1 MGFKLGSFI
10 GGVAKGANESIEE
23 LEKLNT
29 TSINASI
36 KSMYHNHQEYKK
48 EIEKQKETIRGPLGV
63 LRSLKFSDGLLS
75 DEQLIGLATNPSLA
89 KEIAETLTKNPDK
102 LEGLSKSF
110 ITASNIPK
118 GKKFDEFL
126 NEYGKKAALSA
137 EEFAQIASNK
147 EEGFLNKMIYGDN
160 LKKITSASRQLGV
173 KPEELY
179 AYGSSKSMPTYE
191 GAVQVD
197 FAKLQKTPEFKDLK
211 DKAMVVMY
219 RAKQEGTDE
228 EILAAAKNMGAIKG
242 TELMA
247 ELKEKPK
254 ESQQDIEID
263 YGKRILAA
271 TDPKQKAKLTAE
283 LRTQQD
289 LWANP
294 SLKKLTEGEKIT
306 TGNKLVGYKG
316 IINSTVANYL
326 PPGTFKT
333 NPITGDLEVSE
344 LVKSGDFAKGK
355 KAGMEAAIAFG
366 TGPDG
371 KPKSNEDRLALASVG
386 IQFYPDGKAFAPKVE
401 FAVEA
406 APAPVAPPNRSVRG
420 GPMAPKP
427 KPDSAAPAMPP
438 RFNTPNVAPVD
449 KATARAQA
457 NAAIANKAPA
467 AEVAKRFKETY
478 GEDL

>member
-1 MGFKLGSFI
+1 MGFKLGAFL
-10 GGVAKGANESIEE
+10 GGVAKGATDLIEEREKENALQIKESI
-23 LEKLNT
+23 KN
-29 TSINASI
+29 
-36 KSMYHNHQEYKK
+36 MYHNYSEYKK
-48 EIEKQKETIRGPLGV
+48 ETDKKKTEMRDVVGSLRSFKFADGPLDEKE
-63 LRSLKFSDGLLS
+63 LIALASDIPTS
-75 DEQLIGLATNPSLA
+75 KA
-89 KEIAETLTKNPDK
+89 IAELLTKNPEK
-102 LEGLSKSF
+102 FEGLSKSF
-110 ITASNIPK
+110 IKAKDKVPEGMTFS
-118 GKKFDEFL
+118 DYVDQ
-126 NEYGKKAALSA
+126 YGKTAKMSA
-137 EEFAQIASNK
+137 EQLAAAVGTRD
-147 EEGFLNKMIYGDN
+147 EGFLNKMVYGKN
-160 LKKITSASRQLGV
+160 VQKIQAAAAKYGV
-173 KPEELY
+173 TAEELY
-179 AYGSSKSMPTYE
+179 SAGAGRDSKSLPSLLE
-191 GAVQVD
+191 VD
-197 FAKLQKTPEFKDLK
+197 YAKLQKKPEFKDLK

-427 KPDSAAPAMPP
+427 KPAAAAPAQSAAPVLE
-438 RFNTPNVAPVD
+438 FKTE
-449 KATARAQA
+449 
-457 NAAIANKAPA
+457 
-467 AEVAKRFKETY
+467 AEVEAANLPRGTKIKVGGRLAEVQ
-478 GEDL
+478 